1 MIPRCR
7 RATKVGSGKPPS
19 TTVSGTTAH
28 DRHMTTFRAHG
39 FVRTSTDRQ
48 AFDRQVDALLA
59 AGVDREHIVIEAG
72 VSGQA
77 TKRQGLDE
85 LMLPVRP
92 GDAVL
97 VAELSRLG
105 RSTRQVLELVSRL
118 TEAGC
123 TVRSLQPSLVFDGSP
138 VGTLLL
144 TLLAAVAELEVETL
158 RARTRDGLAAAR
170 ARGRVGGRP
179 ARLTEAQRRTVAQLR
194 AEGKPA
200 RELAEVFGV
209 SLRTIYRSA
218 AGS

>member
-1 MIPRCR
+1 
-7 RATKVGSGKPPS
+7 
-19 TTVSGTTAH
+19 
-28 DRHMTTFRAHG
+28 MTTFRAHG

-123 TVRSLQPSLVFDGSP
+123 TVRSL
-138 VGTLLL
+138 
-144 TLLAAVAELEVETL
+144 
-158 RARTRDGLAAAR
+158 
-170 ARGRVGGRP
+170 
-179 ARLTEAQRRTVAQLR
+179 
-194 AEGKPA
+194 
-200 RELAEVFGV
+200 
-209 SLRTIYRSA
+209 
-218 AGS
+218 